1 MKWNFSIKQRLT
13 LVVTL
18 QIVLAIILAIG
29 YLYISSNLRSSIGK
43 KDMLTTEMNSIRLFA
58 MHVKDYLNHQTSYDE
73 LAKFNTRLNQDVSNQ
88 STKGDLSKVWEMV
101 EGVERLKNA
110 NEGIEK
116 QVMSLTAH
124 SIDQSNSFI
133 NAMSENL
140 ADEVKRN
147 TVTKIER
154 QVIAGANGNN
164 NSNFTIQVLF
174 KELKLDIGK
183 RSQLISFLDKAIDQT
198 ILDTERLK
206 NTPYAMLPVE
216 ANKAN
221 LKIKELVMEFVNN
234 VSQSGELE
242 KSIFE
247 STNRLNDILTEQDM
261 QSNNDIMSTVQRT
274 LILVIGI
281 LLIISLVIIAI
292 NVNLSSSV
300 RRNIDSLL
308 SNIAK
313 LKEGYLVQNRVV
325 GREDENNEFT
335 QLNSN
340 LNDFIQFLERM
351 VTDIK
356 LQSDNFASASNQL
369 SSASHQLSQGASEQA
384 SGAEEVSSSMEEM
397 AANIQQNTDNA
408 QEADKISQK
417 VNDGVKQVGHA
428 AQESLISIKN
438 IAEKIGIVNDIAFQ
452 TNILALNAAVEAARA
467 GEQGKGFAVVAAE
480 VRKLAERS
488 KVAADEIVSLSAKS
502 VKITEDAAALMG
514 TLMPEIERTA
524 KLVQEIAA
532 ASLEQSGGADQV
544 NSAIQQLNQ
553 VTQQN
558 AAASE
563 EMATSAEEL
572 NSQADQLRE
581 LVNFFKVDGMQT
593 GKTFGDKTEKQSH
606 GTQSRVSRTKVIA
619 ETKVNTPAKKGINL
633 KGFNT
638 EKGDAEFEQ
647 F

>member
-1 MKWNFSIKQRLT
+1 
-13 LVVTL
+13 
-18 QIVLAIILAIG
+18 
-29 YLYISSNLRSSIGK
+29 
-43 KDMLTTEMNSIRLFA
+43 
-58 MHVKDYLNHQTSYDE
+58 
-73 LAKFNTRLNQDVSNQ
+73 
-88 STKGDLSKVWEMV
+88 
-101 EGVERLKNA
+101 
-110 NEGIEK
+110 
-116 QVMSLTAH
+116 
-124 SIDQSNSFI
+124 
-133 NAMSENL
+133 MSENL

-164 NSNFTIQVLF
+164 NNNFTIQVLF

-183 RSQLISFLDKAIDQT
+183 RNQLISFLDKAIDQV

-234 VSQSGELE
+234 VTQSGELE

-261 QSNNDIMSTVQRT
+261 QSNNDMMSTVQRT

-281 LLIISLVIIAI
+281 LLIMSLVIIAI

-313 LKEGYLVQNRVV
+313 LKDGYLVQNRVV
-325 GREDENNEFT
+325 GGDDENNEFT
-335 QLNSN
+335 HLNRN

-369 SSASHQLSQGASEQA
+369 SSASQQLSQGASEQA

-438 IAEKIGIVNDIAFQ
+438 IAEKIDIVNDIAFQ

-488 KVAADEIVSLSAKS
+488 KVAADEIVSLSSKS

-593 GKTFGDKTEKQSH
+593 GKTYGYKTEIQSH
-606 GTQSRVSRTKVIA
+606 GTQSRVPQKKVI
-619 ETKVNTPAKKGINL
+619 TVPKVTAPAKKGITL

>member
-1 MKWNFSIKQRLT
+1 MKQNLSIKQRLT
-13 LVVTL
+13 LVVAL
-18 QIVLAIILAIG
+18 QITLAVVLAVG
-29 YLYISSNLRSSIGK
+29 YLFINGNLRSSIGK
-43 KDMLTTEMNSIRLFA
+43 KDVLTVEMNSIRLFA
-58 MHVKDYLNHQTSYDE
+58 MHVKDYLNHQTSFDE
-73 LAKFNTRLNQDVSNQ
+73 LSRLNSQLAQGVSNQ
-88 STKGDLSKVWEMV
+88 NTIAELTKVWEMV
-101 EGVERLKNA
+101 EGVERLKNDNA
-110 NEGIEK
+110 SIET
-116 QVMSLTAH
+116 QVMTLTAQ
-124 SIDQSNSFI
+124 SIQQSNNFI

-140 ADEVKRN
+140 ADEVRRN
-147 TVTKIER
+147 AVTKIER
-154 QVIAGANGNN
+154 QVIAGANANN
-164 NSNFTIQVLF
+164 NSSYSIQVLY
-174 KELKLDIGK
+174 KDLKMDIGK
-183 RSQLISFLDKAIDQT
+183 RSQLISFLDNAIQQAID
-198 ILDTERLK
+198 DSERLK
-206 NTPYAMLPVE
+206 NTPYAGLP
-216 ANKAN
+216 AAA
-221 LKIKELVMEFVNN
+221 LKDNRIIKELIIKFADN
-234 VSQSGELE
+234 VAQSKDLE
-242 KSIFE
+242 ESIFE
-247 STNRLNDILTEQDM
+247 KTNSLNDILANQDK
-261 QSNNDIMSTVQRT
+261 QSNNDMMMAVRST

-281 LLIISLVIIAI
+281 LLLMSVVIIAI
-292 NVNLSSSV
+292 NYSLSSSV

-313 LKEGYLVQNRVV
+313 LKEGYLVQNKVV
-325 GREDENNEFT
+325 GRDSENNEFT

-340 LNDFIQFLERM
+340 LNEFIKFLERM
-351 VTDIK
+351 VTDIM
-356 LQSDNFASASNQL
+356 LQSDNFASASSQL
-369 SSASHQLSQGASEQA
+369 ISASQQLSQGASEQA

-467 GEQGKGFAVVAAE
+467 GDQGKGFAVVAAE

-488 KVAADEIVSLSAKS
+488 KVAADEIVSLSSKS

-572 NSQADQLRE
+572 NSQADQLRD
-581 LVNFFKVDGMQT
+581 LVNFFKIDGVKADRTFSNKKDKQPY
-593 GKTFGDKTEKQSH
+593 GKQPQEP
-606 GTQSRVSRTKVIA
+606 RVKGAMVTKA
-619 ETKVNTPAKKGINL
+619 SAPAKKGVTL
-633 KGFNT
+633 KGFST
-638 EKGDAEFEQ
+638 DKGDAEFEQ

>member
-1 MKWNFSIKQRLT
+1 MKRNLSIKQRLS
-13 LVVTL
+13 LVVAL
-18 QIVLAIILAIG
+18 QIALAIVLLAG
-29 YLYISSNLRSSIGK
+29 FFLVRSSMK
-43 KDMLTTEMNSIRLFA
+43 QKDVLTVEINSTRLFA
-58 MHVKDYLNHQTSYDE
+58 MQVKDYFNHQTSFDHLAKQHAQLAQNVSTQSTMDE
-73 LAKFNTRLNQDVSNQ
+73 L
-88 STKGDLSKVWEMV
+88 TKIWDIV
-101 EGVERLKNA
+101 
-110 NEGIEK
+110 EGIERLTNANAK
-116 QVMSLTAH
+116 IETQVMNQTTQT
-124 SIDQSNSFI
+124 IEQSNNYI
-133 NAMSENL
+133 NAMSQNL

-154 QVIAGANGNN
+154 QVIAGANANN
-164 NSNFTIQVLF
+164 NSCYSIQVLF
-174 KELKLDIGK
+174 KDLKMDTGK
-183 RSQLISFLDKAIDQT
+183 RDQLIGLLENAIQQAID
-198 ILDTERLK
+198 DSERLK
-206 NTPYAMLPVE
+206 NTPYAGLP
-216 ANKAN
+216 AAA
-221 LKIKELVMEFVNN
+221 LKVNRAIKELVMKFADN
-234 VSQSGELE
+234 VAQSKELE
-242 KSIFE
+242 KSVYE
-247 STNRLNDILTEQDM
+247 STNGLVDFLYERESQLNMDTM
-261 QSNNDIMSTVQRT
+261 QAMQRT
-274 LILVIGI
+274 MYILIGI
-281 LLIISLVIIAI
+281 LTIMSLGIIAI

-308 SNIAK
+308 TNIEK
-313 LKEGYLVQNRVV
+313 LKDGYLVQNKVV
-325 GREDENNEFT
+325 GRDSENNEFT

-340 LNDFIQFLERM
+340 LNEFIQFLERM
-351 VTDIK
+351 VTDIV
-356 LQSDNFASASNQL
+356 LQSDNFASASGQL
-369 SSASHQLSQGASEQA
+369 SSASQQLSQGANEQA
-384 SGAEEVSSSMEEM
+384 SGTEEVSSSMEEM
-397 AANIQQNTDNA
+397 AANIQQNTENA

-467 GEQGKGFAVVAAE
+467 GDQGKGFAVVAAE

-488 KVAADEIVSLSAKS
+488 KVAADEIVSLSSKS

-572 NSQADQLRE
+572 NSQADQLRD
-581 LVNFFKVDGMQT
+581 LVNFFKIDGVKADRTFSNKKDKQPY
-593 GKTFGDKTEKQSH
+593 GKQPQEP
-606 GTQSRVSRTKVIA
+606 RVKGAMVTKA
-619 ETKVNTPAKKGINL
+619 SAPAKKGVTL
-633 KGFNT
+633 KGFST
-638 EKGDAEFEQ
+638 DKGDAEFEQ

>member
-1 MKWNFSIKQRLT
+1 M
-13 LVVTL
+13 
-18 QIVLAIILAIG
+18 G
-29 YLYISSNLRSSIGK
+29 
-43 KDMLTTEMNSIRLFA
+43 
-58 MHVKDYLNHQTSYDE
+58 
-73 LAKFNTRLNQDVSNQ
+73 
-88 STKGDLSKVWEMV
+88 LSK
-101 EGVERLKNA
+101 L
-110 NEGIEK
+110 
-116 QVMSLTAH
+116 
-124 SIDQSNSFI
+124 
-133 NAMSENL
+133 AMQPE
-140 ADEVKRN
+140 
-147 TVTKIER
+147 
-154 QVIAGANGNN
+154 
-164 NSNFTIQVLF
+164 
-174 KELKLDIGK
+174 
-183 RSQLISFLDKAIDQT
+183 
-198 ILDTERLK
+198 
-206 NTPYAMLPVE
+206 
-216 ANKAN
+216 
-221 LKIKELVMEFVNN
+221 
-234 VSQSGELE
+234 
-242 KSIFE
+242 
-247 STNRLNDILTEQDM
+247 
-261 QSNNDIMSTVQRT
+261 
-274 LILVIGI
+274 
-281 LLIISLVIIAI
+281 
-292 NVNLSSSV
+292 
-300 RRNIDSLL
+300 
-308 SNIAK
+308 
-313 LKEGYLVQNRVV
+313 
-325 GREDENNEFT
+325 
-335 QLNSN
+335 
-340 LNDFIQFLERM
+340 
-351 VTDIK
+351 TDI
-356 LQSDNFASASNQL
+356 
-369 SSASHQLSQGASEQA
+369 HQ
-384 SGAEEVSSSMEEM
+384 
-397 AANIQQNTDNA
+397 
-408 QEADKISQK
+408 
-417 VNDGVKQVGHA
+417 
-428 AQESLISIKN
+428 N